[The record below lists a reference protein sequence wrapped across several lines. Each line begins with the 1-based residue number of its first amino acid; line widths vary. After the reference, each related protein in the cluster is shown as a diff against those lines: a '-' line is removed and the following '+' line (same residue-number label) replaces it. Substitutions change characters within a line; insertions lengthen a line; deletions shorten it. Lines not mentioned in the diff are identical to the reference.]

1 MRSDRRSWIPWN
13 NEPLI
18 HSSDLYESIAVPT
31 NERTKG
37 QATKRSKSDTARSS
51 KPYLIDIDTALDS
64 STTCDSQHPCI
75 NKCYMAFTIT
85 SNKLEISSFSSSD
98 QAAVHQI
105 LQVCIEDDLSSCGVD
120 GYDVTLAI
128 LRKNV
133 SCRIAAMMNNKT
145 CCQVCFYK
153 RNYIIYI

>member
-18 HSSDLYESIAVPT
+18 HSSDLYASIAVPT

-37 QATKRSKSDTARSS
+37 HATKRSKSDTARSS
-51 KPYLIDIDTALDS
+51 KPSLMDIDTALDS

-75 NKCYMAFTIT
+75 NTCYMASTTT
-85 SNKLEISSFSSSD
+85 SNKLEISFSSSD

-105 LQVCIEDDLSSCGVD
+105 LQVCIEDDLSSSGLD
-120 GYDVTLAI
+120 GYNITLAI

-145 CCQVCFYK
+145 CSQVCFYK